1 MQVLALHEL
10 GKSYNG
16 NKVLHNVTT
25 SLRTGEVHALVGHNG
40 AGKSTLLKILS
51 GVEWPDEGEIQISG
65 RSVRFRSPYDAQA
78 EGIACVYQELRVINQ
93 LSVAENLFLG
103 TTAGRGGLTRRT
115 RIHREAKEIIGRYGL
130 ALDPGASVATLS
142 HAEKQLLEI
151 VAALQKQSTFLFL
164 DEPTTSLE
172 FHQVDMLL
180 TTIRNIVR
188 NSDTGVV
195 LVTHKLNEVFAVA
208 DRVTVLSEGRVVL
221 SGDTSSFE
229 RDQIVRSVVGHKGS
243 ISTEPETPIRRG
255 QQGDAHDR
263 SPVMSVRNLV
273 NSHLRGVTLDV
284 YAGEVLGLY
293 GLVGAGRTEFL
304 RTVMGLDKILSGEL
318 WFLGHPF
325 HPRRPQDALKR
336 GITYVTEDRRID
348 GFIPNMNSIQN
359 AALPIYARESRFGF
373 VARRM
378 IQDLAAKQFS
388 VLQIRGDVERAMRYL
403 SGGNQ
408 QKILFARA
416 ALQNPMLLLLDEPTK
431 GIDLGVKSEIYAI
444 IRSWVR
450 EQSTAVIVAS
460 TEEEEIIRISDR
472 IGVFVDGRCAHIFA
486 NCQDV
491 TAAHLRTLAVGGE
504 DFRYATVTE

>member
-1 MQVLALHEL
+1 MQVLELREL

-16 NKVLHNVTT
+16 NKVLHNVTA
-25 SLRTGEVHALVGHNG
+25 SLRTGEIHALVGHNG

-51 GVEWPDEGEIQISG
+51 GVEWPDEGEIQIVG
-65 RSVRFRSPYDAQA
+65 KSVRFRSPHEAQA
-78 EGIACVYQELRVINQ
+78 VGIACVYQELRVINQ

-103 TTAGRGGLTRRT
+103 TLAGRGGLTRRA
-115 RIHREAKEIIGRYGL
+115 RIHREAKEILDRYGL
-130 ALDPGASVATLS
+130 ALDPGAPVATLS

-151 VAALQKQSTFLFL
+151 VAALQKRSTFLFL

-208 DRVTVLSEGRVVL
+208 DRVTVLAEGRVVL
-221 SGDTSSFE
+221 SGDTSSFDRE
-229 RDQIVRSVVGHKGS
+229 QIVRSVVGNKG
-243 ISTEPETPIRRG
+243 TMLLEPEMRIRVESK
-255 QQGDAHDR
+255 GDIRER
-263 SPVMSVRNLV
+263 SPVVSVRNLT
-273 NSHLRGVTLDV
+273 SSRLRGVSLDV

-304 RTVMGLDKILSGEL
+304 RALMGLDRTMDGEL
-318 WFLGHPF
+318 HLLGHPY
-325 HPRRPQDALKR
+325 HPKRPQDALKR

-359 AALPIYARESRFGF
+359 AALPIYARESRLGF
-373 VARRM
+373 VTHRV
-378 IQDLAAKQFS
+378 IQDLAMKQFS
-388 VLQIRGDVERAMRYL
+388 ALQIRGDVERPMRYL

-416 ALQNPMLLLLDEPTK
+416 ALQKPMLLLLDEPTK
-431 GIDLGVKSEIYAI
+431 GIDLGVKGDIYSI

-460 TEEEEIIRISDR
+460 TEEEEVIQISDR
-472 IGVFVDGRCAHIFA
+472 IGVFVDGRCAHVLD
-486 NCQDV
+486 NSRNV
-491 TAAHLRTLAVGGE
+491 TAERLRTLAVGGE
-504 DFRYATVTE
+504 ALMHATVTE